1 MIKIKFTEADK
12 QALNYQRYHHHHP
25 RVKVKME
32 ALWLKS
38 QGLSHKEI
46 IRLTGISPNTLR
58 SYFRDYLEGGI
69 EKLKEINFYR
79 PKSDL
84 TKHQDKIENYFHK
97 FPPSSISE
105 AIFKIEQLTGIKR
118 SATQVR
124 LFLKSLGIDCCNQRY
139 FSWENGFTGS
149 KQFFFHKKTYIKI
162 RRSQKRQ

>member
-84 TKHQDKIENYFHK
+84 IKHKGKIEDYFHK
-97 FPPSSISE
+97 FPPSSTNE
-105 AIFKIEQLTGIKR
+105 AIVKIEQITGIKR

-124 LFLKSLGIDCCNQRY
+124 VFLKSLGIHCCHHRNFY
-139 FSWENGFTGS
+139 WENGFRGS
-149 KQFFFHKKTYIKI
+149 KQLILKKKTYIKV
-162 RRSQKRQ
+162 RKSQKA